1 MIVYTWNLKRT
12 EYFWRKVLPDIFMD
26 ISNHKNQ
33 HHDRNIRFWFRACQN
48 LHFDKLKNISKN
60 QLAVH
65 ASLATIGIQRCQILT
80 KNAKY
85 ELNTSISFILINVKS
100 KNSHKMSKKKF
111 FLSVSRFGAKKAKKS
126 QKFSKNANYAI
137 IITYLVEYYAGNCIF
152 PSHWANDKCV

>member
-60 QLAVH
+60 QLAVR

-85 ELNTSISFILINVKS
+85 ELNTSISLILINVKS

-111 FLSVSRFGAKKAKKS
+111 FKCFQIWSQKS
-126 QKFSKNANYAI
+126 QKEPK
-137 IITYLVEYYAGNCIF
+137 IF
-152 PSHWANDKCV
+152 KKCQIWTKYINILNFDKC

>member
-12 EYFWRKVLPDIFMD
+12 EYFWRAVLPDIFMD

-60 QLAVH
+60 QLAVR

-85 ELNTSISFILINVKS
+85 ELNTSISLILINVKS
-100 KNSHKMSKKKF
+100 KNSHKMLKKNFFKVFPDLEPEKPKFWHFLKNFGCFWLFFGSK
-111 FLSVSRFGAKKAKKS
+111 S
-126 QKFSKNANYAI
+126 
-137 IITYLVEYYAGNCIF
+137 GN
-152 PSHWANDKCV
+152 S